1 MDIMW
6 FSMDGTDS
14 GRVYEKSLNHTCDM
28 IYDAGHVEINNC
40 VINEH
45 RTYIFFIMSDG
56 NILITKVNPDNAR
69 DFSTS
74 WQLALHSFNRFSSQT
89 CFSYNEKYLFTC
101 WRDGNIFSYKINI
114 NEEPTK
120 LISPRSI
127 SRQCPKEVEDNDG
140 YTKLSLE
147 ELKMKIKHDLKCTT
161 TNRNRETLR
170 QRLQSLRAQFEDLLK
185 RNSALPSTQIIPKQ
199 EFEIHPLIT
208 QFFKDEHQVNLAC
221 VNRDHAVQIE
231 ISQIK
236 LWKTRN
242 RFTDPLDCFPITVK
256 GISSRGWVKTI
267 PQRKLAKEFHDALI
281 LVEEKMKAENETAEW
296 KEKVMSFSGTAA
308 IENPLERQKRV
319 REKKDVF
326 MTLLAQEK
334 NFGPKIN
341 QLLERY
347 KIRRIHFQKRKQEV
361 TREENLVHIN

>member
-281 LVEEKMKAENETAEW
+281 LVEEKMKAENET
-296 KEKVMSFSGTAA
+296 GT
-308 IENPLERQKRV
+308 
-319 REKKDVF
+319 
-326 MTLLAQEK
+326 
-334 NFGPKIN
+334 
-341 QLLERY
+341 
-347 KIRRIHFQKRKQEV
+347 
-361 TREENLVHIN
+361 